1 MFLKVADGF
10 EAEDKAEKQHLE
22 IEEIQLDE
30 KEVLF
35 SSSATRALRAYG
47 LGLAIISFRIARY
60 RAVTSMTP

>member
-30 KEVLF
+30 KEVK
-35 SSSATRALRAYG
+35 
-47 LGLAIISFRIARY
+47 
-60 RAVTSMTP
+60 AV